1 MSYFNSSVN
10 LNSGTAVKSFN
21 DDISNSMTPGL
32 LGILLF
38 IIVIYYYLF
47 YSLGMKTVQAPTQTP
62 SFGAMAIELLLW
74 ALFII
79 LITINA
85 LQYYYEID
93 VTAEIKNMFTGE
105 PKVDITITQ
114 PVDEETI
121 KVPDIAIQKQVFHL
135 KDNKYTYDNAK
146 AVCKAYGARLAN
158 YDDMQKAHREGGEWC
173 NYGWSENQAALFP
186 TQKATWE
193 KLQKI
198 KGHEHDCGRP
208 GLNGGYIANPNIKF
222 GVNCYGYKPK
232 MNQHSRHLMDNNTF
246 YPKTDK
252 EIEFDNKVKQWK
264 KEINNLVVAPFN
276 GDRWSV
282 I

>member
-47 YSLGMKTVQAPTQTP
+47 YSLGMKTVQAPTQAP
-62 SFGAMAIELLLW
+62 SLGAMAIELLLW

-114 PVDEETI
+114 PVDEDTI
-121 KVPDIAIQKQVFHL
+121 KVPEIAIQKQVFHL

-158 YDDMQKAHREGGEWC
+158 YDDMQKAYREGGEWC

-232 MNQHSRHLMDNNTF
+232 MNQNSRHLMDNNTF

-282 I
+282 V

>member
-47 YSLGMKTVQAPTQTP
+47 YSLGMKTVQAPTQAP
-62 SFGAMAIELLLW
+62 SLGAMAIELLLW

-114 PVDEETI
+114 PVDEDTI
-121 KVPDIAIQKQVFHL
+121 KVPEIAIQKQVFHL

-158 YDDMQKAHREGGEWC
+158 YDDMQKAYREGGEWC

-232 MNQHSRHLMDNNTF
+232 MNQNSRHLMDNNTV

>member
-47 YSLGMKTVQAPTQTP
+47 YSLGMKTVQAPTQAP
-62 SFGAMAIELLLW
+62 SLGAMAIELLLW

-93 VTAEIKNMFTGE
+93 VTAEIKNLFTGE
-105 PKVDITITQ
+105 PKIDISVTQ
-114 PVDEETI
+114 PVDEDTI
-121 KVPDIAIQKQVFHL
+121 KVPEIAIQKQVFHL
-135 KDNKYTYDNAK
+135 KDNNYTYDNAK

-208 GLNGGYIANPNIKF
+208 GINGGYIANPNIKF

-232 MNQHSRHLMDNNTF
+232 MNQNSRHLMDNNTV

>member
-47 YSLGMKTVQAPTQTP
+47 YSLGMKTVQAPTQAP
-62 SFGAMAIELLLW
+62 SLGAMAIELLLW

-114 PVDEETI
+114 PVDEDTI
-121 KVPDIAIQKQVFHL
+121 KVPEIAIQKQVFHL

-158 YDDMQKAHREGGEWC
+158 YDDMQKAYREGGEWC
-173 NYGWSENQAALFP
+173 NYGWSDKSIGSFP
-186 TQKATWE
+186 YT
-193 KLQKI
+193 
-198 KGHEHDCGRP
+198 KGDMG
-208 GLNGGYIANPNIKF
+208 
-222 GVNCYGYKPK
+222 
-232 MNQHSRHLMDNNTF
+232 
-246 YPKTDK
+246 
-252 EIEFDNKVKQWK
+252 EITKNK
-264 KEINNLVVAPFN
+264 
-276 GDRWSV
+276 GT
-282 I
+282 

>member
-1 MSYFNSSVN
+1 MSYLNNSVN
-10 LNSGTAVKSFN
+10 LNSATAVKSFN

-32 LGILLF
+32 LGVLLF
-38 IIVIYYYLF
+38 VIVIYYYLF
-47 YSLGMKTVQAPTQTP
+47 YSLGMKVAPPSTQPP
-62 SFGAMAIELLLW
+62 SIGAMVIELMLW
-74 ALFII
+74 ALFIV
-79 LITINA
+79 LIGINA

-93 VTAEIKNMFTGE
+93 VTAEIKNFFSDD
-105 PKVDITITQ
+105 PKIDITVTQ
-114 PVDEETI
+114 PVEEEDAGKPT
-121 KVPDIAIQKQVFHL
+121 IAIQKQVFHL

-158 YDDMQKAHREGGEWC
+158 YDDMEKAQREGAEWC

-198 KGHEHDCGRP
+198 KGHENDCGRP
-208 GLNGGYIANPNIKF
+208 GLNGGYIANPNVNF
-222 GVNCYGYKPK
+222 GVNCYCFKPK
-232 MNQHSRHLMDNNTF
+232 MNLNSRNLMDNNEV
-246 YPKTDK
+246 YPKTEK
-252 EIEFDNKVKQWK
+252 EIEFENKVKKWK

-276 GDRWSV
+276 GSRWSV

>member
-47 YSLGMKTVQAPTQTP
+47 YSLGMKTVQAPTQAP
-62 SFGAMAIELLLW
+62 SLGAMVIELLLW

-105 PKVDITITQ
+105 PKVDITVTQ
-114 PVDEETI
+114 PVDEDTI
-121 KVPDIAIQKQVFHL
+121 KVPEIAIQKQVFHL

-208 GLNGGYIANPNIKF
+208 GINGGYIANPNIKF

-232 MNQHSRHLMDNNTF
+232 MNQNSRHLMDNNTV

>member
-47 YSLGMKTVQAPTQTP
+47 YSLGMKTVQAPTQAP
-62 SFGAMAIELLLW
+62 SLGAMAIELLLW

-114 PVDEETI
+114 PVDEDTI
-121 KVPDIAIQKQVFHL
+121 KVPEIAIQKQVFHL

-232 MNQHSRHLMDNNTF
+232 MNQNSRHLMDNNTF

>member
-1 MSYFNSSVN
+1 M
-10 LNSGTAVKSFN
+10 
-21 DDISNSMTPGL
+21 
-32 LGILLF
+32 
-38 IIVIYYYLF
+38 
-47 YSLGMKTVQAPTQTP
+47 
-62 SFGAMAIELLLW
+62 
-74 ALFII
+74 
-79 LITINA
+79 
-85 LQYYYEID
+85 QYYYEID

-114 PVDEETI
+114 PVDEDTI
-121 KVPDIAIQKQVFHL
+121 KVPEIAIQKQVFHL

-146 AVCKAYGARLAN
+146 AVCKAYGARLAIMMICKRHIEKVEN
-158 YDDMQKAHREGGEWC
+158 GAIMDGLK
-173 NYGWSENQAALFP
+173 NQAALFP

-232 MNQHSRHLMDNNTF
+232 MNQNSRHLMDNNTF

-282 I
+282 V

>member
-47 YSLGMKTVQAPTQTP
+47 YSLGMKTVQAPTQAP
-62 SFGAMAIELLLW
+62 SLGAMAIELLLW

-93 VTAEIKNMFTGE
+93 VTAEIKNLFTGE
-105 PKVDITITQ
+105 PKIDISITQ
-114 PVDEETI
+114 PVDEDTI

-232 MNQHSRHLMDNNTF
+232 MNQNSRHLMDNNTF

-252 EIEFDNKVKQWK
+252 EIEFDNKVKHWK

>member
-1 MSYFNSSVN
+1 MSYFNNSVN

-21 DDISNSMTPGL
+21 DDISKSMTPGL

-47 YSLGMKTVQAPTQTP
+47 FSLGMKVAQAPTQSP
-62 SFGAMAIELLLW
+62 SFGAVAIELLLW
-74 ALFII
+74 SLFVV
-79 LITINA
+79 LIVING
-85 LQYYYEID
+85 LQYYYEIN
-93 VTAEIKNMFTGE
+93 VTAEIKNILSGE
-105 PKVDITITQ
+105 PKLDITISQ
-114 PVDEETI
+114 PVEEENLG
-121 KVPDIAIQKQVFHL
+121 PAEIAIQKQVFHL

-158 YDDMQKAHREGGEWC
+158 YDDMEGVHRKGGEWC
-173 NYGWSENQAALFP
+173 NYGWSDNQSAFFP

-193 KLQKI
+193 KLQTI

-208 GLNGGYIANPNIKF
+208 GINGGYIANPNVRF

-232 MNQHSRHLMDNNTF
+232 MNLNSRQLMDNNNV
-246 YPKTDK
+246 YPKTEK
-252 EIEFDNKVKQWK
+252 EVAFENKVKKWK

-276 GDRWSV
+276 MDRWSV